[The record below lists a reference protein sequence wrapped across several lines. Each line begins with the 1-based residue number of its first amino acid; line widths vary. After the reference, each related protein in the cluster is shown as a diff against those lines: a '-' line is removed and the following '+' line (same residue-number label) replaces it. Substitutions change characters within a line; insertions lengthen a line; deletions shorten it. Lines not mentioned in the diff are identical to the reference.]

1 MAEMVA
7 AALSEAERAAEDE
20 ENLERQLDE
29 VEALRAILLDDDGD
43 CVECAHV
50 GNNRLRLRVHVPQPE
65 AEKASSSASRIV
77 LVAELPR
84 GYPSRS
90 PPDLQLSTS
99 TGETV
104 PAEIAEGALVAFDP
118 WDATVLPNACD
129 SGMEF
134 RKRLRRD

>member
-1 MAEMVA
+1 MVA
-7 AALSEAERAAEDE
+7 AAVSEAERAAEDE

-104 PAEIAEGALVAFDP
+104 PAETAEGALVAFANL
-118 WDATVLPNACD
+118 WADAAGEVMLFECVLA
-129 SGMEF
+129 
-134 RKRLRRD
+134 